1 MSDRDPGRTVQ
12 LVELGGSPVRVSAIA
27 AVRVLFYTVL
37 IAVGVLM
44 VLPFYWM
51 IVESFQSPEN
61 LVAFPPKWWPVPPI
75 LQHYRDAMA
84 QAPFL
89 LYYRNSLGVAAV
101 SVGLSILFG
110 LFAGYAFALYKFPL
124 KNVLFIL
131 ILSTLMVPIQVTS
144 VSLYILM
151 ANFHWV
157 DTFPGILAPNLAS
170 AFGVFFITQTIRS
183 MPGSLIDAARID
195 GAGEIRIVV
204 TIVAPLI
211 KAVMAT
217 VALILFIDSWNDFLW
232 PVIIINSKELRTI
245 PVGVAF
251 FKDPYHIAF
260 GPLMAATSIATVPMI
275 IVYLFVQ
282 RFIIKGIAATGLKY

>member
-1 MSDRDPGRTVQ
+1 LPATVQ
-12 LVELGGSPVRVSAIA
+12 
-27 AVRVLFYTVL
+27 
-37 IAVGVLM
+37 
-44 VLPFYWM
+44 
-51 IVESFQSPEN
+51 
-61 LVAFPPKWWPVPPI
+61 
-75 LQHYRDAMA
+75 HYKDAMA

-89 LYYRNSLGVAAV
+89 LYYRNSLGVAIV
-101 SVGLSILFG
+101 SVGLSSIFG

-124 KNVLFIL
+124 KNVLFII

-151 ANFHWV
+151 ANFRWV

-170 AFGVFFITQTIRS
+170 AFGVFFMTQTIRS
-183 MPGSLIDAARID
+183 MPRSLIDAARID
-195 GAGEIRIVV
+195 GAGEVRIVV

-211 KAVMAT
+211 KGVMAT

-275 IVYLFVQ
+275 VVYLFVQ